1 MSRRSLRP
9 RVAGSDSLQSRL
21 VALAPAT
28 SARLDGSDFLLLG
41 AAVGLVGWTLTAVV
55 EAIAPEAGLLTVVVW
70 LPLVVAMLGAGVL
83 HAPDAMRFSLPMLG
97 WGLLNGLAVTVTL
110 VAVLVGVPNQ
120 VGGDPFNTVV
130 LGPDAGVVWSLW
142 ALDLAAGYA
151 WTADALRRDGQ
162 PSRAAGY
169 SYAAFLGFG
178 LLAYHGAGVEAIRT
192 VRYPA
197 LAALHAIPL
206 ALDARTDLSG
216 VRRTAVL
223 YLVVF
228 ALVGLGA
235 VL

>member
-1 MSRRSLRP
+1 
-9 RVAGSDSLQSRL
+9 VAAPDSLQSRL
-21 VALAPAT
+21 ATLAPGT
-28 SARLDGSDFLLLG
+28 SGRLTGSDFLLLG
-41 AAVGLVGWTLTAVV
+41 AAIGLVGWSLTAAVAAV
-55 EAIAPEAGLLTVVVW
+55 APGAGLLTVALWV
-70 LPLVVAMLGAGVL
+70 PLVVAMLGAGLL

-97 WGLLNGLAVTVTL
+97 WGVLNGLAVTATL
-110 VAVLVGVPNQ
+110 AAVLVGVPDQ

-130 LGPDAGVVWSLW
+130 LGPDAGAVWSLW

-151 WTADALRRDGQ
+151 WTADALRRDAQ

-178 LLAYHGAGVEAIRT
+178 LLAYHAAGVEAIRT

-216 VRRTAVL
+216 VRRTGVL
-223 YLVVF
+223 YFVVF

-235 VL
+235 LL